1 MVVLKQLIF
10 SFMSTLGFAILFNA
24 PKNSV
29 YYAGFVGSIA
39 WSSYF
44 IFYTY
49 TGSNIISSFIG
60 ALVVGLLGE
69 VFARRNKKPATL
81 YITAGIIPLVPGA
94 GMYYTMLALI
104 EKDFTLA
111 ANKGFETF
119 FLAVSISIGIIF
131 TSIFSRSIKRVRK
144 KTETI

>member
-1 MVVLKQLIF
+1 MVFLKQLIF

-24 PKNSV
+24 PKKSI
-29 YYAGFVGSIA
+29 YYAGFVGSIG
-39 WSSYF
+39 WISYF
-44 IFYTY
+44 ITHNYIN
-49 TGSNIISSFIG
+49 SNVIATFIG
-60 ALVVGLLGE
+60 AVSVGLLGE
-69 VFARRNKKPATL
+69 IFARKNKKPATL

-104 EKDFTLA
+104 DKDFILA
-111 ANKGFETF
+111 ANKGLETF
-119 FLAVSISIGIIF
+119 FLAVAISIGIIF